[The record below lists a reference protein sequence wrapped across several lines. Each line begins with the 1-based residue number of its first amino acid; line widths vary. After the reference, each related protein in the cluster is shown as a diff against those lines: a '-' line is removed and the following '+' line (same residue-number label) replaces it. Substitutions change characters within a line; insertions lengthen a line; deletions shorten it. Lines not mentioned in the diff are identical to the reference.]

1 MKVLA
6 GRRRDAADIRS
17 LAGQL
22 GFGTPADVL
31 AVCAEVFP
39 DEPVPK
45 RSALLL
51 DELFGAAAG

>member
-1 MKVLA
+1 L
-6 GRRRDAADIRS
+6 
-17 LAGQL
+17 
-22 GFGTPADVL
+22 GTPADVL

-51 DELFGAAAG
+51 DELFGAGAG